1 MSDIKISQLP
11 VASIVND
18 NDIVVLNQ
26 GGDTK
31 TAAKSLIVAGLATT
45 AQLSGL
51 NSAQVEAL
59 ASAQIAAITPASI
72 GAVAT
77 SDVIAISNGGTG
89 ATDAVS
95 ALTNLGGITSAQVP
109 AFDTQQL
116 NAYVLKSGSTMEGRL
131 VMAATTDQAK
141 ANIGGALAIPAP
153 GSSIAGDVWISN
165 QSKLTFSPT
174 TGTAVAVAGL
184 SQANTFNQAQTIG
197 VGGTVSALTI
207 QQNGTGRAATF
218 TANSSAPT
226 VAITQSGTGAA
237 LSVDSKGI
245 LFYDNTTQSGATRH
259 YAVDLAATSNQA
271 GTSNTVAT
279 PNTFTYSTTSGVQV
293 DLVSISVGTLLLF
306 TAQADPKQNGPWIAT
321 QANVSGVSGFVLTR
335 PTWFSGA
342 IGQAVTIS
350 VGQGNTRSGYI
361 YTCGKAT
368 NGLITV
374 GSSEIV
380 VSAVNYNQNAL
391 TTAQITGFATTAQLG
406 GYATT
411 SQIAGIAFTSQLS
424 GFATTTQLEGY
435 ATTTQISTLQ
445 PALTSAAPLA
455 LSQGGTGATTAVAA
469 LSNLGA
475 LSATAAA
482 GGDLSGNYP
491 NPTVAK
497 LQGQAVSSAAPG
509 TGQVL
514 TWNGTTWVATAP
526 AAGGSGGGGVLFYFN
541 YGTNPDAP
549 APVGAK
555 ELGRVAEVTLS
566 SITTPTLTSGVWTD
580 VAGFVSDTLDPNL
593 EFLPAGIFDF
603 NVWCNGTANT
613 NAPTVLRVQVNKWD
627 GTTSTNIATS
637 GNAVVSNNGTP
648 IQTAISLVIPQTDIT
663 PADRLYIVIQ
673 VQASAAG
680 HTVTVDFGDGA
691 PSHVHTTIPSVGG
704 TGVLKLINGVPQ
716 NPASFIIDADIATDA
731 AIALSKVQMSQVS
744 VSAGAGLTGGGD
756 LSTSRTLALQTT
768 GIAAITGAGSSVAVP
783 VISANIYGQI
793 TALTTQAIAVG
804 GSGTVTSITAGTGLT
819 GGTITT
825 DGIIALETAG
835 PGVLTNVGSSA
846 AVPVISV
853 DAYGRISALETASL
867 SQLGAGTV
875 TSIAMTSQVS
885 GLSFAP
891 TSAITDNGTF
901 NLTGTLDISNGGTG
915 ATGAAAALSNLGGI
929 TSDSLSGFAVTSQL
943 SAFTNSAQVQ
953 SLASAQIAAITPASI
968 GAFSTNAV
976 IAIGNG
982 GTGAT
987 DAPSA
992 LSNLGALSAT
1002 APAGGDL
1009 SGSYPNPTVA
1019 KIQGNTVSSSTPL
1032 SGQALVYNG
1041 TQWEPAATS
1050 GTGTVSSVTAGGGL
1064 TGGTITASGTIALS
1078 TTGPGV
1084 ITAGSS
1090 SAVPVI
1096 TLDEYGRV
1104 SSLTTAP
1111 ISGGG
1116 GGGTGEGM
1124 QFAIVR
1130 HNTQV
1135 VPASAGTVNVSAWA
1149 NAATT
1154 INFSATPS
1162 FTLVPGMV
1170 LNIAGLNTIAIRTVV
1185 SPTQVILATGATA
1198 AGSATS
1204 NVTVQ
1209 NTTATTFTVT
1219 AGALP
1224 TYDGRTLQLN
1234 DVVYLTGQ
1242 GAAGATTPTAQNGPW
1257 VVTSLGATGVSAV
1270 FTRPSWFTGTLSGP
1284 RQVGIQGG
1292 TSNYGFTFSI
1302 AGNIASN
1309 TSYLVG
1315 VDPLLSISL
1324 SSRTTIA
1331 TVSGTVPFSAR
1342 QTFAANTTTVNPFSF
1357 SSTAGQALLTSAT
1370 LGAVEWDNQQMYVT
1384 SSTPAAGLT
1393 RNPIATAMVLINN
1406 QTANYTLVTAPAND
1420 AGKMIVVNSASNTTV
1435 TIPLQASANSNF
1447 PIGTQ
1452 ILVMQTN
1459 TGYVTITPT
1468 SGVILQGRNGLKTA
1482 GPYAVISLIKIA
1494 SDSWVVAGDATV

>member
-1 MSDIKISQLP
+1 MPDIKISQLP

-141 ANIGGALAIPAP
+141 ANIGGALAVPAP

-184 SQANTFNQAQTIG
+184 SQANQFNQQQTIG
-197 VGGTVSALTI
+197 AGTAVTSLVV
-207 QQNGTGRAATF
+207 NPSSTGRAATF
-218 TANSSAPT
+218 AANSTVPA

-271 GTSNTVAT
+271 GTLNTGVT
-279 PNTFTYSTTSGVQV
+279 PNTFTYSTFSGVQV
-293 DLVSISVGTLLLF
+293 DSISISVGTLLLF

-321 QANVSGVSGFVLTR
+321 TANVSGVSGFVLTR

-424 GFATTTQLEGY
+424 GFATTDQLSGY
-435 ATTTQISTLQ
+435 ATTTQLDALQ

-497 LQGQAVSSAAPG
+497 LQGISVTNATPLD
-509 TGQVL
+509 GQVL
-514 TWNGTTWVATAP
+514 QYDTATSTWIAGAVPN
-526 AAGGSGGGGVLFYFN
+526 GGSGGGGQMFFFN
-541 YGTNPDAP
+541 YNTAADAP
-549 APVGAK
+549 TTGLPTTPTLVK
-555 ELGRVAEVTLS
+555 ELGRVS
-566 SITTPTLTSGVWTD
+566 DTTGTSYTSGDLSTTGYDLVVHFVTD
-580 VAGFVSDTLDPNL
+580 VLDPNITAI
-593 EFLPAGIFDF
+593 PAGLFDF
-603 NVWCNGTANT
+603 NFWASSTGTTSNET
-613 NAPTVLRVQVNKWD
+613 IVQLKVFKYD
-627 GTTSTNIATS
+627 GTTATLLATS
-637 GNAVVSNNGTP
+637 DDISIYDPTVTAQYIASVV
-648 IQTAISLVIPQTDIT
+648 LPQTT
-663 PADRLYIVIQ
+663 VALNDRLYIQFLGKATQNNKTI
-673 VQASAAG
+673 
-680 HTVTVDFGDGA
+680 TFNFGA
-691 PSHVHTTIPSVGG
+691 TQPSHVHTTIPSVGG
-704 TGVLKLINGVPQ
+704 SGLVKVINGVFQ
-716 NPASFIIDADIATDA
+716 SPASKLLNEDVATNA
-731 AIALSKVQMSQVS
+731 AISLSKLAMSEVS
-744 VSAGAGLTGGGD
+744 VLAGNGLTGGGD
-756 LSTSRTLALQTT
+756 LSTSRTLALATT
-768 GIAAITGAGSSVAVP
+768 GISAITAGSSSVVP
-783 VISANIYGQI
+783 VITTNIYGQI
-793 TALTTQAIAVG
+793 TALTTEAIAVG
-804 GSGTVTSITAGTGLT
+804 GSGTVTSITAGAGLT

-901 NLTGTLDISNGGTG
+901 NLTGVLDISNGGTG
-915 ATGAAAALSNLGGI
+915 ATTAVAALSNLGGI
-929 TSDSLSGFAVTSQL
+929 TTDALSGYASTSQL
-943 SAFTNSAQVQ
+943 AAYQPALTTAAP
-953 SLASAQIAAITPASI
+953 LAI
-968 GAFSTNAV
+968 NK
-976 IAIGNG
+976 G
-982 GTGAT
+982 GTGAIT
-987 DAPSA
+987 GDDA
-992 LSNLGALSAT
+992 LKNLGSSLHYVTLRTGNAQTPLAV
-1002 APAGGDL
+1002 
-1009 SGSYPNPTVA
+1009 SGSYTATWSTGSTTVTLA
-1019 KIQGNTVSSSTPL
+1019 TGDTSLFSQGNTF
-1032 SGQALVYNG
+1032 G
-1041 TQWEPAATS
+1041 
-1050 GTGTVSSVTAGGGL
+1050 AGGL
-1064 TGGTITASGTIALS
+1064 AGTAIVSITNSTQFVVNASPS
-1078 TTGPGV
+1078 TT
-1084 ITAGSS
+1084 
-1090 SAVPVI
+1090 
-1096 TLDEYGRV
+1096 
-1104 SSLTTAP
+1104 
-1111 ISGGG
+1111 
-1116 GGGTGEGM
+1116 
-1124 QFAIVR
+1124 Q
-1130 HNTQV
+1130 
-1135 VPASAGTVNVSAWA
+1135 
-1149 NAATT
+1149 
-1154 INFSATPS
+1154 
-1162 FTLVPGMV
+1162 
-1170 LNIAGLNTIAIRTVV
+1170 
-1185 SPTQVILATGATA
+1185 ATA
-1198 AGSATS
+1198 AAI
-1204 NVTVQ
+1204 TV
-1209 NTTATTFTVT
+1209 F
-1219 AGALP
+1219 
-1224 TYDGRTLQLN
+1224 
-1234 DVVYLTGQ
+1234 
-1242 GAAGATTPTAQNGPW
+1242 ATTPTTFTYAPGVQPPNDGYSTVVGDVIAFSSQTPTPTNGPW
-1257 VVTSLGATGVSAV
+1257 VCTVAGDVGVSQV
-1270 FTRPSWFTGTLSGP
+1270 MTRPAWFTGSAAPILVQSLKGNTAQGNITAITSATGSNNDI
-1284 RQVGIQGG
+1284 QVGLQGLG
-1292 TSNYGFTFSI
+1292 SHLIYQ
-1302 AGNIASN
+1302 
-1309 TSYLVG
+1309 
-1315 VDPLLSISL
+1315 
-1324 SSRTTIA
+1324 R
-1331 TVSGTVPFSAR
+1331 GTVPTLTSNTFSGR
-1342 QTFAANTTTVNPFSF
+1342 QTFAANTASVNPVSF
-1357 SSTAGQALLTSAT
+1357 STAAAT
-1370 LGAVEWDNQQMYVT
+1370 LLSTRQLGAIEWDNQQLYIT
-1384 SSTPAAGLT
+1384 SSTQFALLN
-1393 RNPIATAMVLINN
+1393 RNPIATATVLINA
-1406 QTANYTLVTAPAND
+1406 QTGTSYTPALAD
-1420 AGKMIVVNSASNTTV
+1420 AGKLITANNAAAISL
-1435 TIPLQASANSNF
+1435 TIPVDATPDI

-1452 ILVMQTN
+1452 ILVMQL
-1459 TGYVTITPT
+1459 GAGQVTVSAVTPGT
-1468 SGVILQGRNGLKTA
+1468 TAVNGKNGLKTS
-1482 GPYAVISLIKIA
+1482 GQYAIISLIKVA
-1494 SDSWVVAGDATV
+1494 ANSWIIGGDATV

>member
-1 MSDIKISQLP
+1 MPDIKISQLP

-18 NDIVVLNQ
+18 ADIVVLNQ

-45 AQLSGL
+45 DQVSGFT

-197 VGGTVSALTI
+197 VGGTVSSLTI

-218 TANSSAPT
+218 TANSSAPA
-226 VAITQSGTGAA
+226 VAITQNGAGAA

-271 GTSNTVAT
+271 GTSNTGVT
-279 PNTFTYSTTSGVQV
+279 PNTFTYATFGSVQV

-321 QANVSGVSGFVLTR
+321 TANTGSSGFVLTR
-335 PTWFSGA
+335 PTWFSGT

-350 VGQGNTRSGYI
+350 VGQGSTRSGYI

-368 NGLITV
+368 NGTITV
-374 GSSEIV
+374 GSSDIV
-380 VSAVNYNQNAL
+380 VSVVNYNQNAL

-424 GFATTTQLEGY
+424 GFATTDQLGGY
-435 ATTTQISTLQ
+435 ATTTQLDALQ

-549 APVGAK
+549 APSGAK
-555 ELGRVAEVTLS
+555 ELGRVAEVALT

-648 IQTAISLVIPQTDIT
+648 IQTAISLVISQTDIA

-673 VQASAAG
+673 VQASAAN

-716 NPASFIIDADIATDA
+716 NPASFIIDADIATGA

-744 VSAGAGLTGGGD
+744 VSAGAGLTGGGN
-756 LSTSRTLALQTT
+756 LSASRTIALATT
-768 GIAAITGAGSSVAVP
+768 GIPTITGAGSSVAVP

-793 TALTTQAIAVG
+793 TTLTTEAIAVG

-819 GGTITT
+819 GGTITGT
-825 DGIIALETAG
+825 GTIALETAG

-867 SQLGAGTV
+867 SGLGTV

-885 GLSFAP
+885 GLSFTP
-891 TSAITDNGTF
+891 TNAITDNGTF
-901 NLTGTLDISNGGTG
+901 NLTGVLDISNGGTG
-915 ATGAAAALSNLGGI
+915 ATTAVAALSNLGGI
-929 TSDSLSGFAVTSQL
+929 TTDALSGYASTSQL
-943 SAFTNSAQVQ
+943 
-953 SLASAQIAAITPASI
+953 AAYQPALTTAAPLGI
-968 GAFSTNAV
+968 EL
-976 IAIGNG
+976 G

-987 DAPSA
+987 TAIA
-992 LSNLGALSAT
+992 AMTNLGSLHF
-1002 APAGGDL
+1002 AGGW
-1009 SGSYPNPTVA
+1009 S
-1019 KIQGNTVSSSTPL
+1019 QSS
-1032 SGQALVYNG
+1032 VV
-1041 TQWEPAATS
+1041 
-1050 GTGTVSSVTAGGGL
+1050 TGTMDTGVT
-1064 TGGTITASGTIALS
+1064 
-1078 TTGPGV
+1078 P
-1084 ITAGSS
+1084 
-1090 SAVPVI
+1090 
-1096 TLDEYGRV
+1096 
-1104 SSLTTAP
+1104 
-1111 ISGGG
+1111 
-1116 GGGTGEGM
+1116 
-1124 QFAIVR
+1124 
-1130 HNTQV
+1130 N
-1135 VPASAGTVNVSAWA
+1135 
-1149 NAATT
+1149 
-1154 INFSATPS
+1154 
-1162 FTLVPGMV
+1162 
-1170 LNIAGLNTIAIRTVV
+1170 
-1185 SPTQVILATGATA
+1185 
-1198 AGSATS
+1198 
-1204 NVTVQ
+1204 
-1209 NTTATTFTVT
+1209 TFTVT
-1219 AGALP
+1219 ATGALSV
-1224 TYDGRTLQLN
+1224 DGGN
-1234 DVVYLTGQ
+1234 PIAGDIVVFASQ
-1242 GAAGATTPTAQNGPW
+1242 PTASQHFGRDNGPW
-1257 VVTSLGATGVSAV
+1257 IVVNPGA
-1270 FTRPSWFTGTLSGP
+1270 
-1284 RQVGIQGG
+1284 
-1292 TSNYGFTFSI
+1292 
-1302 AGNIASN
+1302 
-1309 TSYLVG
+1309 VG
-1315 VDPLLSISL
+1315 VQ
-1324 SSRTTIA
+1324 A
-1331 TVSGTVPFSAR
+1331 TLVRPNWFSGTVKNGILVTNQYGTARTGVTYAMQGPISTTSGNFLDVGTDVISMLSVYSRNSNAVLAANTFTGR
-1342 QTFAANTTTVNPFSF
+1342 QTFILNSATVNPISF
-1357 SSTAGQALLTSAT
+1357 STAAAT
-1370 LGAVEWDNQQMYVT
+1370 LLSTRQLGAIEWDNQQLYIT
-1384 SSTPAAGLT
+1384 SSSQFALLN
-1393 RNPIATAMVLINN
+1393 RNPIATATVLINT
-1406 QTANYTLVTAPAND
+1406 QTGTTFTPALADAGKLVTANNA
-1420 AGKMIVVNSASNTTV
+1420 AAISL
-1435 TIPLQASANSNF
+1435 TIPTDATVDF

-1452 ILVMQTN
+1452 ILVMQL
-1459 TGYVTITPT
+1459 GLGQVTVSAVTPGTTAVNGKNGTKT
-1468 SGVILQGRNGLKTA
+1468 SGQ
-1482 GPYAVISLIKIA
+1482 YAVISLIKVA
-1494 SDSWVVAGDATV
+1494 ANSWVVGGDATT

>member
-26 GGDTK
+26 AGDTK

-45 AQLSGL
+45 DQISGL
-51 NSAQVEAL
+51 TNSAQVEAL

-174 TGTAVAVAGL
+174 TGTAVTVAGL

-197 VGGTVSALTI
+197 VGGTVSALII

-218 TANSSAPT
+218 TANSSAPA

-271 GTSNTVAT
+271 GTPNTGVT
-279 PNTFTYSTTSGVQV
+279 PNTFTYATFGSVQV

-321 QANVSGVSGFVLTR
+321 TANVSGVSGFVLTR
-335 PTWFSGA
+335 PTWFSGT

-368 NGLITV
+368 NGTIVV
-374 GSSEIV
+374 GSSDIV
-380 VSAVNYNQNAL
+380 VSVVSYNQNAL

-424 GFATTTQLEGY
+424 GFATTTQLGGY

-482 GGDLSGNYP
+482 SGDLSGNYP
-491 NPTVAK
+491 SPTVAK
-497 LQGQAVSSAAPG
+497 IQGQAVSSAAPG

-555 ELGRVAEVTLS
+555 ELGRVAEVALS
-566 SITTPTLTSGVWTD
+566 SITTPTLTSGVWTN

-648 IQTAISLVIPQTDIT
+648 IQTAISLVISQTDIT

-704 TGVLKLINGVPQ
+704 TGVVKVINGVPQ
-716 NPASFIIDADIATDA
+716 NPASFIIDADIATNA

-744 VSAGAGLTGGGD
+744 VSAGAGLTGGGN
-756 LSTSRTLALQTT
+756 LSASRTIALATT
-768 GIAAITGAGSSVAVP
+768 GIPTITGAGSSVAVP

-793 TALTTQAIAVG
+793 TALTTEAIAVG

-819 GGTITT
+819 GGTITGT
-825 DGIIALETAG
+825 GTIALETAG
-835 PGVLTNVGSSA
+835 PGVLSNVGSSA

-853 DAYGRISALETASL
+853 DAYGRISALQTASL

-885 GLSFAP
+885 GLSFTP

-901 NLTGTLDISNGGTG
+901 NLTGVLDISNGGTG
-915 ATGAAAALSNLGGI
+915 ATTAVAALSNLGGI
-929 TSDSLSGFAVTSQL
+929 TTGALSGYASTSQL
-943 SAFTNSAQVQ
+943 AGLQTALTSAAP
-953 SLASAQIAAITPASI
+953 LAISQ
-968 GAFSTNAV
+968 
-976 IAIGNG
+976 G
-982 GTGAT
+982 GTGAIST
-987 DAPSA
+987 QAA
-992 LSNLGALSAT
+992 ISNLGIGMRMVEAQT
-1002 APAGGDL
+1002 TTNIVG
-1009 SGSYPNPTVA
+1009 TM
-1019 KIQGNTVSSSTPL
+1019 NT
-1032 SGQALVYNG
+1032 G
-1041 TQWEPAATS
+1041 
-1050 GTGTVSSVTAGGGL
+1050 
-1064 TGGTITASGTIALS
+1064 
-1078 TTGPGV
+1078 
-1084 ITAGSS
+1084 
-1090 SAVPVI
+1090 
-1096 TLDEYGRV
+1096 
-1104 SSLTTAP
+1104 
-1111 ISGGG
+1111 
-1116 GGGTGEGM
+1116 
-1124 QFAIVR
+1124 
-1130 HNTQV
+1130 
-1135 VPASAGTVNVSAWA
+1135 
-1149 NAATT
+1149 
-1154 INFSATPS
+1154 
-1162 FTLVPGMV
+1162 
-1170 LNIAGLNTIAIRTVV
+1170 V
-1185 SPTQVILATGATA
+1185 SP
-1198 AGSATS
+1198 
-1204 NVTVQ
+1204 N
-1209 NTTATTFTVT
+1209 TFTVT
-1219 AGALP
+1219 ATGVFA
-1224 TYDGRTLQLN
+1224 TDGYTPVLGDIIAFAIQS
-1234 DVVYLTGQ
+1234 
-1242 GAAGATTPTAQNGPW
+1242 TTTQNGFW
-1257 VVTSLGATGVSAV
+1257 EVTTVGAVGVQAV
-1270 FTRPSWFTGTLSGP
+1270 FTRPVWYTGVVRNAMYMTRFGSLQSGFVQTFVSPTGSGNTEITVGTTSISMVRVNLRTSPASLGTNLFTGY
-1284 RQVGIQGG
+1284 Q
-1292 TSNYGFTFSI
+1292 TFR
-1302 AGNIASN
+1302 ANGASAN
-1309 TSYLVG
+1309 Q
-1315 VDPLLSISL
+1315 
-1324 SSRTTIA
+1324 
-1331 TVSGTVPFSAR
+1331 VPFFFQAG
-1342 QTFAANTTTVNPFSF
+1342 AALMTTP
-1357 SSTAGQALLTSAT
+1357 QAH
-1370 LGAVEWDNQQMYVT
+1370 AVEWDNTQMYVSNSAAERLPVATSKALINAQAGTAYTIALADAGYLITT
-1384 SSTPAAGLT
+1384 SSGSAVTVSIPT
-1393 RNPIATAMVLINN
+1393 DAT
-1406 QTANYTLVTAPAND
+1406 T
-1420 AGKMIVVNSASNTTV
+1420 
-1435 TIPLQASANSNF
+1435 NF

-1452 ILVMQTN
+1452 ILVMQL
-1459 TGYVTITPT
+1459 GAGQVTVSAVTPGTTSVNSKNGTKT
-1468 SGVILQGRNGLKTA
+1468 SGQ
-1482 GPYAVISLIKIA
+1482 YAVISLIKVA
-1494 SDSWVVAGDATV
+1494 ANSWVVGGDATT

>member
-1 MSDIKISQLP
+1 MPDIKISQLP

-45 AQLSGL
+45 AQISGL

-77 SDVIAISNGGTG
+77 SDVIAISKGGTG

-174 TGTAVAVAGL
+174 TGTAVTVAGL

-197 VGGTVSALTI
+197 VGGTVNSLTI

-218 TANSSAPT
+218 TANSSAPA

-271 GTSNTVAT
+271 GTSNTGVT

-293 DLVSISVGTLLLF
+293 DSISISVGTLLLF
-306 TAQADPKQNGPWIAT
+306 TAQASPTQNGPWIAT
-321 QANVSGVSGFVLTR
+321 TANVSGVSGFVLTR

-374 GSSEIV
+374 GSSDIV
-380 VSAVNYNQNAL
+380 VSVVNYNQNAL
-391 TTAQITGFATTAQLG
+391 TTAQITGFATTAQLSAYQTALTSTAPAAITQG
-406 GYATT
+406 GTGATT
-411 SQIAGIAFTSQLS
+411 AVAALSNLGGITSASLAGL
-424 GFATTTQLEGY
+424 

-482 GGDLSGNYP
+482 SGDLSGNYP
-491 NPTVAK
+491 SPTVAK
-497 LQGQAVSSAAPG
+497 IQGQAVSSAAPG

-549 APVGAK
+549 APGGAK
-555 ELGRVAEVTLS
+555 ELGRVAEVALS

-648 IQTAISLVIPQTDIT
+648 IQTAISLVISQTDIT

-704 TGVLKLINGVPQ
+704 TGVVKVINGVPQ
-716 NPASFIIDADIATDA
+716 NPASFIINADIATDA

-744 VSAGAGLTGGGD
+744 VSAGAGLTGGGN
-756 LSTSRTLALQTT
+756 LSASRTIALATT
-768 GIAAITGAGSSVAVP
+768 GIPTITGAGSSVAVP

-793 TALTTQAIAVG
+793 TALTTEAIAVG

-819 GGTITT
+819 GGTITGT
-825 DGIIALETAG
+825 GTIALETAG

-853 DAYGRISALETASL
+853 DAYGRISALQTASL

-885 GLSFAP
+885 GLSFEP

-901 NLTGTLDISNGGTG
+901 NLTGVLDISNGGTG
-915 ATGAAAALSNLGGI
+915 ATTAVAALSNLGGI
-929 TSDSLSGFAVTSQL
+929 TTDALSGYASTSQL
-943 SAFTNSAQVQ
+943 AAYQPALTSAAP
-953 SLASAQIAAITPASI
+953 LAI
-968 GAFSTNAV
+968 NK
-976 IAIGNG
+976 G
-982 GTGAT
+982 GTGGINGD
-987 DAPSA
+987 DAINNFGFPAQIRPVVSNV
-992 LSNLGALSAT
+992 NLGTGTTANYVFTAT
-1002 APAGGDL
+1002 TTIPSFVAHSILIVGDNILCSTASNSMNLGPWIVTTTGYQAVFAGTLAANSTVLTINSVTSGTVAIGQNIVIPNFTNTITIASFGTFNGTSGTVNL
-1009 SGSYPNPTVA
+1009 SGSITSAQTNVTMA
-1019 KIQGNTVSSSTPL
+1019 
-1032 SGQALVYNG
+1032 
-1041 TQWEPAATS
+1041 S
-1050 GTGTVSSVTAGGGL
+1050 GTGVPPVYTRPAWFRGTLLTSAYYFQIQKSSSVSAGQGNVYSIYP
-1064 TGGTITASGTIALS
+1064 T
-1078 TTGPGV
+1078 
-1084 ITAGSS
+1084 SS
-1090 SAVPVI
+1090 S
-1096 TLDEYGRV
+1096 E
-1104 SSLTTAP
+1104 SL
-1111 ISGGG
+1111 
-1116 GGGTGEGM
+1116 
-1124 QFAIVR
+1124 
-1130 HNTQV
+1130 
-1135 VPASAGTVNVSAWA
+1135 
-1149 NAATT
+1149 
-1154 INFSATPS
+1154 PS
-1162 FTLVPGMV
+1162 VT
-1170 LNIAGLNTIAIRTVV
+1170 
-1185 SPTQVILATGATA
+1185 ATA
-1198 AGSATS
+1198 AGGTAWSNSIVSQRANNATS
-1204 NVTVQ
+1204 
-1209 NTTATTFTVT
+1209 
-1219 AGALP
+1219 
-1224 TYDGRTLQLN
+1224 
-1234 DVVYLTGQ
+1234 
-1242 GAAGATTPTAQNGPW
+1242 
-1257 VVTSLGATGVSAV
+1257 S
-1270 FTRPSWFTGTLSGP
+1270 
-1284 RQVGIQGG
+1284 
-1292 TSNYGFTFSI
+1292 SNTFSGRQTLW
-1302 AGNIASN
+1302 AGSAGGNI
-1309 TSYLVG
+1309 
-1315 VDPLLSISL
+1315 PLAFQAG
-1324 SSRTTIA
+1324 TIA
-1331 TVSGTVPFSAR
+1331 
-1342 QTFAANTTTVNPFSF
+1342 NTPV
-1357 SSTAGQALLTSAT
+1357 AH
-1370 LGAVEWDNQQMYVT
+1370 AVEWDGAQMYVSNSATERLPVAT
-1384 SSTPAAGLT
+1384 SK
-1393 RNPIATAMVLINN
+1393 VLINALAG
-1406 QTANYTLVTAPAND
+1406 TTYTIALTD
-1420 AGKMIVVNSASNTTV
+1420 AGYLITTSNTSAVTV
-1435 TIPLQASANSNF
+1435 SIPTDATNF
-1447 PIGTQ
+1447 PVGTQ
-1452 ILVMQTN
+1452 ILVMQL
-1459 TGYVTITPT
+1459 GLGGQVTVAAVN
-1468 SGVILQGRNGLKTA
+1468 SGTTAVNGKNGLKTS
-1482 GPYAVISLIKIA
+1482 GQYAIISLIKVA
-1494 SDSWVVAGDATV
+1494 ANSWIVGGDATT